1 LFYLNPKKGLAAA
14 DGKTYG
20 LSASN
25 SRQRFRNFLIIV
37 TPITTNR
44 SQMTNATLD
53 SIDKQILTVL
63 QQDSRI
69 SFADLSRQLN
79 IPEATIRFRVKRL
92 QDNKIITRFAAL
104 VDPTKVG
111 FAVSGAILLKIDPA
125 HLEEACK
132 TLTAFSETIYLFQCT
147 GEYDIVSV
155 IFAHDMAHLNDVV
168 KRTKMIAGVKDAR
181 LSVTTRFWKVDSTVK
196 F

>member
-1 LFYLNPKKGLAAA
+1 MT
-14 DGKTYG
+14 D
-20 LSASN
+20 
-25 SRQRFRNFLIIV
+25 V
-37 TPITTNR
+37 TIDN
-44 SQMTNATLD
+44 
-53 SIDKQILTVL
+53 IDKQILTVL

-69 SFADLSRQLN
+69 SFADLSRQIN
-79 IPEATIRFRVKRL
+79 VPEATIRFRVKRL

-168 KRTKMIAGVKDAR
+168 KRTKMITGVKDAR

>member
-1 LFYLNPKKGLAAA
+1 
-14 DGKTYG
+14 
-20 LSASN
+20 
-25 SRQRFRNFLIIV
+25 
-37 TPITTNR
+37 
-44 SQMTNATLD
+44 MTNVTLD
-53 SIDKQILTVL
+53 NIDKQILTVL

-104 VDPTKVG
+104 VDPIKVG

-132 TLTAFSETIYLFQCT
+132 TLTGFSETIYLFQCT

>member
-1 LFYLNPKKGLAAA
+1 
-14 DGKTYG
+14 
-20 LSASN
+20 
-25 SRQRFRNFLIIV
+25 
-37 TPITTNR
+37 
-44 SQMTNATLD
+44 MTNATIDNL
-53 SIDKQILTVL
+53 DKQILTVL

-92 QDNKIITRFAAL
+92 QDNKIITRFTAL

-168 KRTKMIAGVKDAR
+168 KRTKMIVGVKDAR